1 MSEYFCN
8 LILEENLFTFI
19 ILFSLEVSHWVQVI
33 LKGEGLYM
41 CLNTRR
47 GVIGVILEA
56 TLKYTRGIFIQFSVS
71 QERVVNGRVVYK
83 MYWRQFFNI
92 YVNFKF

>member
-71 QERVVNGRVVYK
+71 QERVVNGRVV
-83 MYWRQFFNI
+83 
-92 YVNFKF
+92 